1 MGAEHCCP
9 RQSCLRNAGRLALVP
24 ASPCG
29 ARRRRGAVGEDGEDS
44 VVAIRL
50 DVATAEATGVAVAV
64 TSPPIKQPQT
74 GFSSC
79 ADAACR

>member
-1 MGAEHCCP
+1 
-9 RQSCLRNAGRLALVP
+9 
-24 ASPCG
+24 
-29 ARRRRGAVGEDGEDS
+29 VGEDGEDS